1 VSHRLTRVSNVPH
14 NTLSG
19 ASVPLFEIGEKLVP
33 VPVEQEPQPVAV
45 QRVAGVPAPPARVR
59 LGELPPGVD
68 AYEALVGRFLL
79 RFGQNTRDAY
89 GRDLSEWAAFC
100 AGLGVHPLAAGLDHG
115 DAFVRV
121 LAEGRW
127 LSPASVARRLAAC
140 ASFYRYVVQARL
152 LPESPFAGVC
162 RPKITDESTTVA
174 LTRDEAAALRLT
186 AAGDGARSHALVALL
201 LHNGLR
207 ISEVLSRDI
216 GHLGW
221 ERGHRTLR
229 LERKGGRVQ
238 TAPLTPATAEV
249 LDAYI
254 GERSEGPIFVTA
266 TGARWTRR
274 HAGRVMRRL
283 AHEAGLPSAAQVTL
297 HSARHTFATAAL
309 DAGVALRD
317 VQAAMG
323 HADPRTTMRY
333 DRSRE
338 SLDRHATY
346 AVTAYFA

>member
-1 VSHRLTRVSNVPH
+1 MPTPS
-14 NTLSG
+14 
-19 ASVPLFEIGEKLVP
+19 
-33 VPVEQEPQPVAV
+33 
-45 QRVAGVPAPPARVR
+45 
-59 LGELPPGVD
+59 PGCSSKS
-68 AYEALVGRFLL
+68 
-79 RFGQNTRDAY
+79 Q
-89 GRDLSEWAAFC
+89 
-100 AGLGVHPLAAGLDHG
+100 
-115 DAFVRV
+115 
-121 LAEGRW
+121 
-127 LSPASVARRLAAC
+127 LSPSSVARRLAAC

-152 LPESPFAGVC
+152 LAESPFVAVS
-162 RPKITDESTTVA
+162 RPKISNESTSVG
-174 LTRDEAAALRLT
+174 LTRDEAAALRS
-186 AAGDGARSHALVALL
+186 AAAADGARSHALVALL

-207 ISEVLSRDI
+207 ITEALSRDI

-238 TAPLTPATAEV
+238 TAPLAPATAEV
-249 LDAYI
+249 LGACI
-254 GERSEGPIFVTA
+254 GERTEGPIFVTA
-266 TGARWTRR
+266 TGARWGRR

-283 AHEAGLPSAAQVTL
+283 AQEAGLRSAAAITL

-317 VQAAMG
+317 VHAAMG